1 MEFNKPLTDE
11 LAFPAKPGSPQAART
26 QFMVLFNELKD
37 ALNALITTGETKYYA
52 RAYQNA
58 PQTIPVTET
67 AKVLFQV
74 ENYDSQSEFDVAL
87 SRYTAKVAGII
98 SVNTAVAWGSA
109 QVDAN
114 ATAVY
119 IYKNGVRYSEIDFR
133 RTGSGGV
140 SQSTGSGNVQVAIND
155 YIEIFAYTAQQ
166 LATVITDT
174 WVEFCKLA

>member
-11 LAFPAKPGSPQAART
+11 LAFPAKPGSPQAARA

-37 ALNALITTGETKYYA
+37 ALNALTTTGETKYYA

-58 PQTIPVTET
+58 PQTITATGT
-67 AKVLFQV
+67 AKVLFQA
-74 ENYDSQSEFDVAL
+74 ESYDSQSEFDVTL

-98 SVNTAVAWGSA
+98 SVKSAVAWGGA

-114 ATAVY
+114 TTILY
-119 IYKNGVRYSEIDFR
+119 IYKNGVEYSQIDFR
-133 RTGSGGV
+133 RTGSGGT
-140 SQSTGSGNVQVAIND
+140 SQSSGGANVQVAIND

-166 LATVITDT
+166 LATEITDT
-174 WVEFCKLA
+174 WAEFCKLA